1 MNPGRCYK
9 RIEIHGWRSWDL
21 PIRDIESCLKKTSSI
36 STASKIRSNWIAP
49 RIPKFVQEG
58 FKKLVDSLRQ
68 DSAHLAKGIRCKP
81 TLPSCLADTGC
92 RGLESLDDASEQ
104 AAATF
109 ENAKSNIKE
118 IAEGAVR
125 YGQRALTEQTGN
137 WQKSFSNKVRAQK
150 QLRKICVRNHGAL
163 AQQAEEMLRTLIA
176 PLTICA
182 KKNSL
187 RSTMMLKISRAGAR
201 D

>member
-1 MNPGRCYK
+1 MAGGRGTFPSVIS
-9 RIEIHGWRSWDL
+9 RVASIRQTVSAQPVRSGQIGSL
-21 PIRDIESCLKKTSSI
+21 HVSQSSCN
-36 STASKIRSNWIAP
+36 R
-49 RIPKFVQEG
+49 E

-81 TLPSCLADTGC
+81 KLPSCLADAG
-92 RGLESLDDASEQ
+92 S
-104 AAATF
+104 
-109 ENAKSNIKE
+109 AKSNIKE

-125 YGQRALTEQTGN
+125 YGQRALTEQKGN
-137 WQKSFSNKVRAQK
+137 WQT
-150 QLRKICVRNHGAL
+150 AL
-163 AQQAEEMLRTLIA
+163 AQQAEEMLRTLIV

-187 RSTMMLKISRAGAR
+187 RPTMMLKISRAGAR

>member
-1 MNPGRCYK
+1 MAGGRGTFPSVIS
-9 RIEIHGWRSWDL
+9 RVASRRQAVSAQPVRSGQIGSL
-21 PIRDIESCLKKTSSI
+21 HVSQSSCN
-36 STASKIRSNWIAP
+36 R
-49 RIPKFVQEG
+49 E

-81 TLPSCLADTGC
+81 TLPSCLADAGC

-109 ENAKSNIKE
+109 ESAKSKIKE

-137 WQKSFSNKVRAQK
+137 GRNRSAIKSG
-150 QLRKICVRNHGAL
+150 RKSSFAKSVSGIMARWRN
-163 AQQAEEMLRTLIA
+163 RPKRCFA
-176 PLTICA
+176 P
-182 KKNSL
+182 
-187 RSTMMLKISRAGAR
+187 
-201 D
+201 

>member
-1 MNPGRCYK
+1 MAGGRGTFPSVIS
-9 RIEIHGWRSWDL
+9 RVASRRQAVSAQPVRSGQIGSL
-21 PIRDIESCLKKTSSI
+21 HVSQSSCN
-36 STASKIRSNWIAP
+36 R
-49 RIPKFVQEG
+49 E

-81 TLPSCLADTGC
+81 TLPSCLADAGC

-109 ENAKSNIKE
+109 ESAKSNIKE

-150 QLRKICVRNHGAL
+150 QLRKICVRKSWCVGATG
-163 AQQAEEMLRTLIA
+163 RRDCFA
-176 PLTICA
+176 P
-182 KKNSL
+182 
-187 RSTMMLKISRAGAR
+187 
-201 D
+201 

>member
-1 MNPGRCYK
+1 
-9 RIEIHGWRSWDL
+9 
-21 PIRDIESCLKKTSSI
+21 
-36 STASKIRSNWIAP
+36 
-49 RIPKFVQEG
+49 
-58 FKKLVDSLRQ
+58 
-68 DSAHLAKGIRCKP
+68 
-81 TLPSCLADTGC
+81 LADAGC